1 MKLRMTRNAFLSVTL
16 FFLASTSCFATAET
30 PVVQGVGGGGKAGI
44 PSEANFSNPAA
55 VAFLTQSAAFYF
67 YQKSQIPDW
76 NAGGK
81 YYGIGA
87 YDGASTHVKGSFVY
101 LRNSR
106 ARISRTGTQVYED
119 RTEYRFAMGVSAY
132 RDLKL
137 GIQPR
142 YIVRNTG
149 ETNTKIFDGDVG
161 AIYPLYKD
169 LVGGITYENLL
180 NKEGEKAPTMAA
192 GAVYSFSKEFQIY
205 ADGMRL
211 MKGLNKGDRGWGI
224 GAELGLWGDLRL
236 RGGKFLDVYK
246 RKRGWVAGASWTG
259 PRTSFDY
266 ALRSTGTGPKEKD
279 HTLALKVAF

>member
-1 MKLRMTRNAFLSVTL
+1 MKLRMTQNAFLH
-16 FFLASTSCFATAET
+16 FFLFLLYSTTCFATAES
-30 PVVQGVGGGGKAGI
+30 PVVQGVGGGAKAGI

-55 VAFLTQSAAFYF
+55 VALLTQSSAFYF

-81 YYGIGA
+81 VYGIGA
-87 YDGASTHVKGSFVY
+87 YDSGSTTVKGSFVY

-119 RTEYRFAMGVSAY
+119 RTEYRFAMGLLATT
-132 RDLKL
+132 DLKI

-142 YIVRNTG
+142 YIIRHTG
-149 ETNTKIFDGDVG
+149 ETNTKVFDGDVG
-161 AIYPLYKD
+161 AIYPIYKD
-169 LVGGITYENLL
+169 LVAGFTYENIL
-180 NKEGEKAPTMAA
+180 NKQGEKAPTMAT
-192 GAVYSFSKEFQIY
+192 GLVYAFSQSMQVF

-211 MKGLNKGDRGWGI
+211 MKGENKGDRGWAVGGEFGI
-224 GAELGLWGDLRL
+224 WGQLRV

-246 RKRGWVAGASWTG
+246 RKKGWVVGGSWTG

-266 ALRSTGTGPKEKD
+266 ALRSTGEGPKEKD
-279 HTLALKVAF
+279 HTLSMKVAF